1 MSPFPCVCFLSEV
14 LVRAFC
20 WCQDCSDTSIALVVA
35 LLWYRYK
42 QGSGM
47 ENGGL
52 GIGTG
57 CGIVRELGA
66 PE

>member
-1 MSPFPCVCFLSEV
+1 MSPFPCVRFLSEV

-20 WCQDCSDTSIALVVA
+20 WCQVCSDTSIALVPVRA
-35 LLWYRYK
+35 GEWY
-42 QGSGM
+42 G
-47 ENGGL
+47 NGGL